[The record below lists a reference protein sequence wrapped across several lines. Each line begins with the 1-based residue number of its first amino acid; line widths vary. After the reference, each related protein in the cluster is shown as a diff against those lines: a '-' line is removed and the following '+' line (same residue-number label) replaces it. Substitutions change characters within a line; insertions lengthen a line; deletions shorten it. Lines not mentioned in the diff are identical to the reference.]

1 MSEQQAIDQN
11 SEICQILT
19 SLPEKFVVDF
29 ANGIDV
35 ARERQ
40 AFLKQRSGF
49 AARLYDGFT
58 GQGARHQAEINASLT
73 DGVEGS
79 LNWLQDLSESLSK
92 TNFAVHRINERVN
105 SLKHDMANIGT
116 YSIETR
122 RQLENLAERLDDRC
136 AVLDKEVARIDLV
149 QRAQIQLDSVFNK
162 WGAGRFN
169 SFSLSGRCYAALEE
183 LRWGTFGDY
192 SRQATGHDRQQ
203 LLEDLANRIITQVT
217 GETNLK
223 RIERVATRDRWLA
236 EPKGR
241 DVVPQAG
248 EALAYLGDWYD
259 ARKSPFIFAASQNPD
274 ELPLHVPHLSSTER
288 MTEALI
294 EELFMEADHV

>member
-1 MSEQQAIDQN
+1 MTKKQAVDQN
-11 SEICQILT
+11 SDICQILT
-19 SLPEKFVVDF
+19 CLPEKFVVDF

-73 DGVEGS
+73 DGVEGA
-79 LNWLQDLSESLSK
+79 LNWLQDLSESLSR

-105 SLKHDMANIGT
+105 SLKLDMAKIGM

-122 RQLENLAERLDDRC
+122 RQLNNLAERLDDRC
-136 AVLDKEVARIDLV
+136 AVLDKEIARIDLV
-149 QRAQIQLDSVFNK
+149 QRAQIQLDIVFNK
-162 WGAGRFN
+162 WGAGRYN

-183 LRWGTFGDY
+183 LRWGTFGDF
-192 SRQATGHDRQQ
+192 SRQASGHDLQQ
-203 LLEDLANRIITQVT
+203 LLEDLANRVITQVT
-217 GETNLK
+217 TETNLK
-223 RIERVATRDRWLA
+223 RVERVSTRDRWLA

-241 DVVPQAG
+241 DVVAHAG

-259 ARKSPFIFAASQNPD
+259 AMKSPFVFATSQNPD
-274 ELPLHVPHLSSTER
+274 ELPLHMPRLSSTER